1 MGPLIN
7 QKSIDN
13 YVNIINKV
21 RNSSNAKIEYGGNT
35 LENNC
40 VEPTIVS
47 CDTNFE
53 LLKDEVFVPI
63 VYIMKYDNLENAI
76 EMNNS
81 VEQGLGSS
89 IFTDNISDISEWIG
103 PNGSDCGIVNV
114 NTSTSGAEIGLAFGG
129 NKSTGWGRHAG
140 SDSWKQYM
148 RRASIALNYNKE
160 DKVVLA
166 QGVSF

>member
-1 MGPLIN
+1 
-7 QKSIDN
+7 
-13 YVNIINKV
+13 
-21 RNSSNAKIEYGGNT
+21 
-35 LENNC
+35 
-40 VEPTIVS
+40 
-47 CDTNFE
+47 
-53 LLKDEVFVPI
+53 
-63 VYIMKYDNLENAI
+63 MKYDNLENAI

-89 IFTDNISDISEWIG
+89 MFSDNISDISEWIG
-103 PNGSDCGIVNV
+103 PDGSDCGIVNV

-148 RRASIALNYNKE
+148 RRASITLNHNKE
-160 DKVVLA
+160 DKVELA